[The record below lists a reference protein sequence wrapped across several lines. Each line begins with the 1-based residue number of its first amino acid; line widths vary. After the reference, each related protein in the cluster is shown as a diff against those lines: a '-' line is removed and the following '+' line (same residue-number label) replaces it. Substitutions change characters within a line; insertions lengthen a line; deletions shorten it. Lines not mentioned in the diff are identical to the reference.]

1 MMFPAAIHDLM
12 QMENT

>member
-1 MMFPAAIHDLM
+1 MFPAAIHDLM